1 MRTGLAVLIL
11 LCCASATFAQG
22 TGTSTAP
29 LTAEEL
35 AAQTALLKAQ
45 QAYYDQLITTLKSQA
60 ALATLDSVN
69 ATASVKAQADLQT
82 AQMTKDLAL
91 ANALKG
97 AGLTAPTGKVGNM
110 TFTAGT
116 ATFLPLQQASLVAL
130 DTLADKICEALKTK
144 DVKNAFFGP
153 ANFELLVQKG
163 TVDVLQFSSLHQV
176 AGAGNEDLSG
186 VKLEVAGTGIAGAVL
201 TAEYLAGGIESLT
214 KLFRSDYAVT
224 LTTNNRPNLLE
235 QRLAVKCEAGRLVAN
250 TEGILRM
257 NAAKVLAAW
266 LPDMAEF
273 VQRYE
278 TLNEQAMVQMT
289 TLTADRTATAAD
301 SGIPADEKRKRLE
314 QLRTDIAAKAA
325 QQAQIAKWKSASTV
339 VKTFISGLSS
349 TSPLFDSLVW
359 AQDLLFEKG
368 GVPQALVNPN
378 LNTRPRLTA
387 TVNVQDATVTKSST
401 FSSSQVKGVSTVEAY
416 FAVTDPKGILLSG
429 VYSHTAETPA
439 LNFKATSQP
448 SYESVFPPSP
458 PQQNAGGGSPKN
470 VTR

>member
-97 AGLTAPTGKVGNM
+97 AGR
-110 TFTAGT
+110 T